1 MTRQKKSRKPGTL
14 GAKSTPK
21 NLRQRPEGDGGKT
34 QQKRKGK
41 PPGNRHSIETQTK
54 THDQGSQQPTDP
66 RVGSK
71 RKVPLSM
78 PSANNDVQH
87 RAPRPDTDTDK
98 IIRNDA
104 APNPAAVDASST
116 VVDDSIKLAEDEF
129 ARLENDPRLQDLLAQ
144 LDAGDTIA
152 ADDQAWVEQQ
162 LDRYQQLADQLGV
175 DIDADDIDED
185 DDELEPWQKFENPK
199 DWV

>member
-21 NLRQRPEGDGGKT
+21 NLRQRPAGEGATT
-34 QQKRKGK
+34 QSKRKGK
-41 PPGNRHSIETQTK
+41 PPGNRHSIETQAK
-54 THDQGSQQPTDP
+54 TDNQASNQPTGDP

-71 RKVPLSM
+71 RKIPLAA
-78 PSANNDVQH
+78 PSVKAGPEQ
-87 RAPRPDTDTDK
+87 RPEEHKNEQPTSVE
-98 IIRNDA
+98 A
-104 APNPAAVDASST
+104 APNPASVGNPSAP
-116 VVDDSIKLAEDEF
+116 VDDSIKFAEDEF

-144 LDAGDTIA
+144 LDAGDTVA
-152 ADDQAWVEQQ
+152 PEDQAWVDQQ

-175 DIDADDIDED
+175 NLDDENADED